1 MKTKNNVQ
9 KAITKS
15 LAVIISLVL
24 LSFTVNAQEFWKSVL
39 KNNSF
44 TQIAMAMTNEKSGP
58 SHHEAYTTSNMA
70 LVSEILRTE
79 TDPALNLDEWMMNDA
94 GFTGVTGMV
103 QPETEATL
111 ELEDWMMNESSFG
124 IRTFVIIEEKEA
136 ALQLE
141 NWMVDNK
148 IWKM

>member
-44 TQIAMAMTNEKSGP
+44 TQIAMAMTNETSGP
-58 SHHEAYTTSNMA
+58 SHYEANSTTHTASF
-70 LVSEILRTE
+70 SEFFGTE
-79 TDPALNLDEWMMNDA
+79 AEPALNLDEWMMNDA
-94 GFTGVTGMV
+94 LFTGISGMV
-103 QPETEATL
+103 YPEAESSL
-111 ELEDWMMNESSFG
+111 ELEEWMMNEDNFG
-124 IRTFVIIEEKEA
+124 VRLFVIVDEKEE

-148 IWKM
+148 VWKM

>member
-44 TQIAMAMTNEKSGP
+44 TQIAMAMSNETSGP
-58 SHHEAYTTSNMA
+58 SHHEVYNTSSMA
-70 LVSEILRTE
+70 LFSEMFRTE
-79 TDPALNLDEWMMNDA
+79 AEPALTLDDWMMDDA
-94 GFTGVTGMV
+94 RFTGVSGMF
-103 QPETEATL
+103 QPEAETSL
-111 ELEDWMMNESSFG
+111 ELEDWMMNERNFG
-124 IRTFVIIEEKEA
+124 VRTFIILEEQEA

-141 NWMVDNK
+141 NWMVDSK
-148 IWKM
+148 VWKM